1 MKKQS
6 SVTVRLTLLSLVIG
20 LIFISFGIRL
30 MSLQVVHGSEY
41 KEQVQQGVTYR
52 QQVEPTR
59 GEILDRYGRPF
70 AVNKVSYDIVINVA
84 YLPTS
89 ERNGVIQKIIE
100 LVEQDGQNWID
111 NLPISKTEPFTFT
124 DGPDAE
130 SQIKQLKKIA
140 GNLTPDTDAPM
151 TMEQLLEKYDL
162 DHMEDRVLA
171 RKIAGVRYEM
181 ERIGAN
187 STTPYVFAEDISM
200 ELVMKIQEYSFDMPG
215 IEIAQSTTR
224 EYVDGDLGSSFI
236 GITGYISA
244 EEYAEADKEIYQYS
258 DRIGKNGLE
267 KAAESLLKGTR
278 GTREI
283 LVDAKG
289 NVLSSSITEPAT
301 PGNTI
306 ITTIDKD
313 LQEAAL
319 TGLENQ
325 IHYMQEHMAKDDGG
339 SADAGAVVAVDVKTG
354 EILAM
359 ANYPTYDLSEYYS
372 DYSELANDPMRPLFN
387 RATQGTYMPGS
398 IFKPVV
404 GVGALAEG
412 IIDRDTKIEC
422 THIYTRFLPYYPAQ
436 CLGTHGFININF
448 ALTVSCNIFFYEAG
462 YQLGIEK
469 IADYAKQLGLGVPT
483 GIEIEEA
490 LGRVSTPELFEELR
504 ANNDPPESWEAGNV
518 IQAAIGQLDH
528 KFTPLQ
534 LASYTATLANNGT
547 RMKLHLIKEVKN
559 YTLDE
564 TIETVE
570 PVVLNQVEAD
580 DEVWDAVREGMTSV
594 SRDTTYGSSRYYL
607 GSYPIVVPSKTGS
620 PQATADKTNATFI
633 CYAPADDPEIA
644 IAVVIEN
651 GASGQKAAPVALAIL
666 NEYFGLNQEE
676 ETSQA
681 GTGLLP

>member
-100 LVEQDGQNWID
+100 LVEQEGQNWID

-181 ERIGAN
+181 ERTGAN

-651 GASGQKAAPVALAIL
+651 GASGPKAAPVALAIL

>member
-6 SVTVRLTLLSLVIG
+6 SVTVRLTLLSLLIG